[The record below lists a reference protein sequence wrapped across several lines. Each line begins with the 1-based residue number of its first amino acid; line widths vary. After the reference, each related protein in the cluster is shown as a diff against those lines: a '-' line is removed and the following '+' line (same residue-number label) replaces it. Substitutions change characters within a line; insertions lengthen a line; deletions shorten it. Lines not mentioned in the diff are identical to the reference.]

1 MKSSMTR
8 IVAVRPQDD
17 YTLVL
22 QFNDGRWG
30 TFDIRPYLDQ
40 GVFIELKDIEYFK
53 QARIA
58 FGTVQWPHEQDI
70 APETLYLE
78 SRVLA
83 SLSP

>member
-1 MKSSMTR
+1 MTK

-40 GVFIELKDIEYFK
+40 GVFVELKDIGKY
-53 QARIA
+53 
-58 FGTVQWPHEQDI
+58 
-70 APETLYLE
+70 
-78 SRVLA
+78 S
-83 SLSP
+83 